1 MLELKDVSLSFGAL
15 EVLRGASLTLGQGER
30 IAITGPSGCGK
41 TSLLHVIAGL
51 LHPDSGLVRNRAART
66 GCVFQEPRL
75 LPWLSAEENVSIVIP
90 HGTQGQDALMLLKE
104 LGLSDSAEKHPC
116 ELSGGMQQRA
126 GIAAAMLLE
135 PCVLLADEPT
145 SALDVTVQKQV
156 LEALRSACRTC
167 GTAMVLV
174 THNIGVIG
182 AMADRVLVMQN
193 GAAVEYGR
201 TQEILREPQ
210 TEYTRALLSA
220 VPRLRRS

>member
-90 HGTQGQDALMLLKE
+90 HGTQGQDALMLLKK
-104 LGLSDSAEKHPC
+104 LGLADSAEKHPC

-126 GIAAAMLLE
+126 ALARALAYAPDLL
-135 PCVLLADEPT
+135 LLDEPFR
-145 SALDVTVQKQV
+145 ALDAASK
-156 LEALRSACRTC
+156 ALAIDAVNERADC
-167 GTAMVLV
+167 AVILV
-174 THNIGVIG
+174 THSPEE
-182 AMADRVLVMQN
+182 ADALGCRIIPFSQIQ
-193 GAAVEYGR
+193 R
-201 TQEILREPQ
+201 TADI
-210 TEYTRALLSA
+210 
-220 VPRLRRS
+220 

>member
-75 LPWLSAEENVSIVIP
+75 LPWLSAEENVSIVMP
-90 HGTQGQDALMLLKE
+90 HGTQGQDALMLLKK
-104 LGLSDSAEKHPC
+104 LGLADSAEKHPC

-126 GIAAAMLLE
+126 ALARALAYAPDLL
-135 PCVLLADEPT
+135 LLDEPFR
-145 SALDVTVQKQV
+145 ALDAASK
-156 LEALRSACRTC
+156 ALAIDAVNERADC
-167 GTAMVLV
+167 AVILV
-174 THNIGVIG
+174 THSPEE
-182 AMADRVLVMQN
+182 ADALGCRIIPFSRIQ
-193 GAAVEYGR
+193 R
-201 TQEILREPQ
+201 TADI
-210 TEYTRALLSA
+210 
-220 VPRLRRS
+220 

>member
-75 LPWLSAEENVSIVIP
+75 LPWLSAEENVSIVMP

-126 GIAAAMLLE
+126 ALARALAYAPDLL
-135 PCVLLADEPT
+135 LLDEPFR
-145 SALDVTVQKQV
+145 ALDAASK
-156 LEALRSACRTC
+156 ALAIDAVNERADC
-167 GTAMVLV
+167 AVILV
-174 THNIGVIG
+174 THSPEE
-182 AMADRVLVMQN
+182 ADALGCRIIPFSQIQ
-193 GAAVEYGR
+193 R
-201 TQEILREPQ
+201 TADI
-210 TEYTRALLSA
+210 
-220 VPRLRRS
+220 

>member
-66 GCVFQEPRL
+66 ACVFQEPRL

-90 HGTQGQDALMLLKE
+90 HGTQGQDALMLLKK
-104 LGLSDSAEKHPC
+104 LGLADSAEKHPC

-126 GIAAAMLLE
+126 ALARALAYAPDLL
-135 PCVLLADEPT
+135 LLDEPFR
-145 SALDVTVQKQV
+145 ALDAASK
-156 LEALRSACRTC
+156 ALAIDAVIERADC
-167 GTAMVLV
+167 AVILV
-174 THNIGVIG
+174 THSPEE
-182 AMADRVLVMQN
+182 ADALGCRIIPFSQIQ
-193 GAAVEYGR
+193 R
-201 TQEILREPQ
+201 TAEI
-210 TEYTRALLSA
+210 
-220 VPRLRRS
+220 

>member
-15 EVLRGASLTLGQGER
+15 EVLRGASLMLGQDER

-104 LGLSDSAEKHPC
+104 LGLADSAEKHPC

-126 GIAAAMLLE
+126 ALARALAYAPDLL
-135 PCVLLADEPT
+135 LLDEPFR
-145 SALDVTVQKQV
+145 ALDAASK
-156 LEALRSACRTC
+156 ALAIDAVNERADC
-167 GTAMVLV
+167 AVILV
-174 THNIGVIG
+174 THSPEE
-182 AMADRVLVMQN
+182 ADALGCRIIPFSQIQ
-193 GAAVEYGR
+193 R
-201 TQEILREPQ
+201 TAEI
-210 TEYTRALLSA
+210 
-220 VPRLRRS
+220 

>member
-15 EVLRGASLTLGQGER
+15 EVLRGASLALEQGER

-66 GCVFQEPRL
+66 ACVFQEPRL

-126 GIAAAMLLE
+126 ALARALAYAPDLL
-135 PCVLLADEPT
+135 LLDEPFR
-145 SALDVTVQKQV
+145 ALDAASK
-156 LEALRSACRTC
+156 ALAIDAVNERADC
-167 GTAMVLV
+167 AVILV
-174 THNIGVIG
+174 THSPEE
-182 AMADRVLVMQN
+182 ADALGCRIIPFSQIQ
-193 GAAVEYGR
+193 R
-201 TQEILREPQ
+201 TADI
-210 TEYTRALLSA
+210 
-220 VPRLRRS
+220 

>member
-75 LPWLSAEENVSIVIP
+75 LPWLSTVENVSIVMP
-90 HGTQGQDALMLLKE
+90 HGTQGQDALMLLKK
-104 LGLSDSAEKHPC
+104 LGLADSAEKHPC

-126 GIAAAMLLE
+126 ALARALAYAPDLL
-135 PCVLLADEPT
+135 LLDEPFR
-145 SALDVTVQKQV
+145 ALDAASK
-156 LEALRSACRTC
+156 ALAIDAVNERADC
-167 GTAMVLV
+167 AVILV
-174 THNIGVIG
+174 THSPEE
-182 AMADRVLVMQN
+182 ADALGCRIIPFSQIQ
-193 GAAVEYGR
+193 R
-201 TQEILREPQ
+201 TADI
-210 TEYTRALLSA
+210 
-220 VPRLRRS
+220 

>member
-15 EVLRGASLTLGQGER
+15 EVLRGASLTLGQGKR

-90 HGTQGQDALMLLKE
+90 HGTQGQDALMLLKK
-104 LGLSDSAEKHPC
+104 LGLADSAEKHPC

-126 GIAAAMLLE
+126 ALARALAYAPDLL
-135 PCVLLADEPT
+135 LLDEPFR
-145 SALDVTVQKQV
+145 ALDAASK
-156 LEALRSACRTC
+156 ALAIDAVNERADC
-167 GTAMVLV
+167 AVILV
-174 THNIGVIG
+174 THSPEE
-182 AMADRVLVMQN
+182 ADALGCRIIPFSQIQ
-193 GAAVEYGR
+193 R
-201 TQEILREPQ
+201 TAEI
-210 TEYTRALLSA
+210 
-220 VPRLRRS
+220 